1 MPALKKVAADN
12 PMTGAGIIR
21 YFDVEEGIKIDPM
34 IFIGLTIAFIIFEI
48 VLQMVG

>member
-1 MPALKKVAADN
+1 MPALKKISADN

-34 IFIGLTIAFIIFEI
+34 VFIGITVAFIIFEI
-48 VLQMVG
+48 VLQIVG